1 MRLSAIIPTWQ
12 EEAQVGRAVA
22 AARAIADEVVV
33 SDGGSTDRTAAIA
46 RAQGAVVLQGARG
59 RGQQLAAGAARASGD
74 VFLFL
79 HADTLLPPEA
89 RGSLERVLEDPRV
102 SGGNFFLRF
111 EPQDAPVGRLFT
123 WLYDVRCR
131 LLRIYYGDSPLF
143 VRSDVYRRLG
153 GFPAQPLFED
163 YAFIRRLERTERTVY
178 VRDVEGVTSGRRY
191 ENRVLRTLGTWVILQ
206 TLYSLG
212 ASPRRL
218 ARWYV
223 DAR

>member
-1 MRLSAIIPTWQ
+1 VRLSAIIPTWQ
-12 EEAQVGRAVA
+12 EEARIGRAVA
-22 AARAIADEVVV
+22 AAREIADEVVV
-33 SDGGSTDRTAAIA
+33 SDGGSTDRTVAIA
-46 RAQGAVVLQGARG
+46 RAGGAVVLQEARG
-59 RGQQLAAGAARASGD
+59 RGHQLATGAARASGD

-79 HADTLLPPEA
+79 HADTLLPAKA
-89 RGSLERVLEDPRV
+89 RDSIERALRDPRV

-111 EPQDAPVGRLFT
+111 EPRDTLVGRLFT

-131 LLRIYYGDSPLF
+131 FLRIYYGDSPLF
-143 VRSDVYRRLG
+143 VRSTVYSRLG

-163 YAFIRRLERTERTVY
+163 YAFIRRLERSGGTVY
-178 VRDVEGVTSGRRY
+178 VRGVEAITSGRRY
-191 ENRVLRTLGTWVILQ
+191 ENRLLRTLGTWVILQ

-212 ASPRRL
+212 ASPTWL

>member
-1 MRLSAIIPTWQ
+1 MKVSAVIPTWQ
-12 EEAQVGRAVA
+12 EEARIGRAIA

-46 RAQGAVVLQGARG
+46 RAQGAVVVQGERG
-59 RGQQLAAGAARASGD
+59 RGQQLTAGAAHATGD
-74 VFLFL
+74 VLLFL

-89 RGSLERVLEDPRV
+89 RGSLEDVLQDPRV

-111 EPQDAPVGRLFT
+111 EPRDTPVGRMFT

-143 VRSDVYRRLG
+143 VRRDVYWRLG

-191 ENRVLRTLGTWVILQ
+191 ENRVLQTLGTWVILQ
-206 TLYSLG
+206 ALYSLG

>member
-1 MRLSAIIPTWQ
+1 MRLSAIIPSWQ
-12 EEAQVGRAVA
+12 EEARIGRAVA
-22 AARAIADEVVV
+22 AAREIADEVVV

-46 RAQGAVVLQGARG
+46 RDEGAVVLQEARG
-59 RGQQLAAGAARASGD
+59 RGQQLSAGAARASGD
-74 VFLFL
+74 VLLFL
-79 HADTLLPPEA
+79 HADTVLPRAA
-89 RGSLERVLEDPRV
+89 RGSIERALQDSRV
-102 SGGNFFLRF
+102 FGGNFFLRF
-111 EPQDAPVGRLFT
+111 EPRDAPIGRLFT

-143 VRSDVYRRLG
+143 VRSAVFWRLG
-153 GFPAQPLFED
+153 GYPAQPLFED
-163 YAFIRRLERTERTVY
+163 YAFIRRLERSGGTVY
-178 VRDVEGVTSGRRY
+178 VRDVEATTSGRRY

-212 ASPRRL
+212 VSPTRL

>member
-1 MRLSAIIPTWQ
+1 VRVSAIIPTWQ
-12 EEAQVGRAVA
+12 EEARIGGAVA
-22 AARAIADEVVV
+22 AAREIADEVVV

-46 RAQGAVVLQGARG
+46 RARGAVVLQEARG

-79 HADTLLPPEA
+79 HADTVLPSEA
-89 RGSLERVLEDPRV
+89 RGALERALQDPRV

-111 EPQDAPVGRLFT
+111 EPRDAPVGRLFT
-123 WLYDVRCR
+123 WLYDLRCR
-131 LLRIYYGDSPLF
+131 VLRIYYGDSPVF
-143 VRSDVYRRLG
+143 VRSAVYWRLG
-153 GFPAQPLFED
+153 GFPPQPLFED
-163 YAFIRRLERTERTVY
+163 YAFIRRLERSGGTVY
-178 VRDVEGVTSGRRY
+178 VRDVEAVTSARRY

-212 ASPRRL
+212 ASPTRL

>member
-12 EEAQVGRAVA
+12 EEARIGRAVA
-22 AARAIADEVVV
+22 GARAIADEVVV

-46 RAQGAVVLQGARG
+46 RAEGAVVLQEARG
-59 RGQQLAAGAARASGD
+59 RGQQLMAGAARASGD
-74 VFLFL
+74 VLLFL
-79 HADTLLPPEA
+79 HADTVLPHEA
-89 RGSLERVLEDPRV
+89 RAALERALQDPTV

-111 EPQDAPVGRLFT
+111 EPRDASVGRLFT
-123 WLYDVRCR
+123 WLYDLRCR

-143 VRSDVYRRLG
+143 VRTAVYWRLG

-163 YAFIRRLERTERTVY
+163 YAFIRRLEGSGGTVY
-178 VRDVEGVTSGRRY
+178 VRDVEAVTSGRRY

-212 ASPRRL
+212 ASPARL

>member
-1 MRLSAIIPTWQ
+1 MRLSAVIPTWQ
-12 EEAQVGRAVA
+12 EEARIGRAVA
-22 AARAIADEVVV
+22 AARDIADEVVV

-46 RAQGAVVLQGARG
+46 RAEGAVVLQEARG
-59 RGQQLAAGAARASGD
+59 RGQQLAAGAAHASGD
-74 VFLFL
+74 VLLFL

-89 RGSLERVLEDPRV
+89 RGSLERVLQDSRV

-111 EPQDAPVGRLFT
+111 EPRDAPVGKLFT

-131 LLRIYYGDSPLF
+131 VLRIYYGDSPLF
-143 VRSDVYRRLG
+143 VRREVYWRLG

-163 YAFIRRLERTERTVY
+163 RDFIRRLERAGRTVY
-178 VRDVEGVTSGRRY
+178 VRDVEAVTSGRRY
-191 ENRVLRTLGTWVILQ
+191 ENHVLRTLGTWVILQ

-212 ASPRRL
+212 ASPTRL

-223 DAR
+223 NAR

>member
-1 MRLSAIIPTWQ
+1 MKVSAIIPTWQ
-12 EEAQVGRAVA
+12 EEGRIGPAVA
-22 AARAIADEVVV
+22 AARTIADEVVV
-33 SDGGSTDRTAAIA
+33 SDGGSTDRTTPIA
-46 RAQGAVVLQGARG
+46 RAQGAVVLQEARG

-74 VFLFL
+74 VLLFL

-89 RGSLERVLEDPRV
+89 RGSLERVLQDPRV

-111 EPQDAPVGRLFT
+111 EPREAPVGRLFT

-131 LLRIYYGDSPLF
+131 VLRIYYGDSPLF
-143 VRSDVYRRLG
+143 VRSEVYWRLG

-163 YAFIRRLERTERTVY
+163 WAFIRRLERSERTVY
-178 VRDVEGVTSGRRY
+178 VRDVEAVTSGRRY
-191 ENRVLRTLGTWVILQ
+191 EKRVLRTLGTWVILQ

-218 ARWYV
+218 ARWYF